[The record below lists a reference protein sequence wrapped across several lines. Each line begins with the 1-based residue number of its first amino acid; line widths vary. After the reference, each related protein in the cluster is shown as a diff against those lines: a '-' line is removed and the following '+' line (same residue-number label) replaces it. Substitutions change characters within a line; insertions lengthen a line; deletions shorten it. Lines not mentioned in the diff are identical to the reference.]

1 MNKDSRLTT
10 EDDRGDI
17 VHSVL
22 HEKNDFIIVTHGTFT
37 ICQTG
42 RAFKNALSSSAK
54 TVLLVGAWIPF
65 NEPNSDAEHQM
76 AFALDILKSPQVGVF
91 IAMDNR
97 LWDPDTTEKKEIT
110 PDRYQLE
117 IFRF

>member
-1 MNKDSRLTT
+1 
-10 EDDRGDI
+10 
-17 VHSVL
+17 
-22 HEKNDFIIVTHGTFT
+22 
-37 ICQTG
+37 
-42 RAFKNALSSSAK
+42 
-54 TVLLVGAWIPF
+54 
-65 NEPNSDAEHQM
+65 M

-110 PDRYQLE
+110 PDRYQLQ